1 MTFAD
6 FYYLI
11 LVVFFKLYFITKV
24 QEIRR
29 VRETNT
35 FDHFVKN
42 VSQFVNFFLFGKNR
56 YKCNIFQLRVPSIYK
71 ILQKRQLRFELGF
84 DEFILKTRI
93 FI

>member
-1 MTFAD
+1 MTFAN

-56 YKCNIFQLRVPSIYK
+56 YKYNIFQLRVPSIYK
-71 ILQKRQLRFELGF
+71 ILQKRQLRLELGF
-84 DEFILKTRI
+84 DKFILKTRI